1 MDTPGRSDENQLARR
16 WALVRTLA
24 TMCARMLR
32 CLYAVEFAVEQARRA
47 ADAIFTPTNAGRS
60 VAAALLG
67 LISRQSTGDRRGP

>member
-1 MDTPGRSDENQLARR
+1 
-16 WALVRTLA
+16 
-24 TMCARMLR
+24 MCARMQR